1 MRINVTIIAVI
12 LGWLLISCNGKR
24 ISGSSA
30 NNTAK
35 IEKPT
40 DAVLIDKKIVEASVI
55 NKEGVKLNLKFD
67 NEARTCV
74 LYFDG
79 DTVLLKQERMA
90 SGIKYSN
97 EHYLYT
103 EWHGEIR
110 LFKDGKQVFSHDQQ

>member
-1 MRINVTIIAVI
+1 MRVKVALIVV
-12 LGWLLISCNGKR
+12 LQGWLLISCNGKK

-35 IEKPT
+35 IDKPT
-40 DAVLIDKKIVEASVI
+40 DTVLTDKKIVEASVI

-67 NEARTCV
+67 NEARICV

>member
-1 MRINVTIIAVI
+1 MRVNVTIIAVI
-12 LGWLLISCNGKR
+12 LGLLLISCNGKK

-30 NNTAK
+30 NSTRK
-35 IEKPT
+35 IEEPT
-40 DAVLIDKKIVEASVI
+40 DSVLIDKKIVEASVI

-67 NEARTCV
+67 NEAKTCV